1 MIKEGGFV
9 RNRLR
14 SFKFAFTGAWSLIRR
29 EPSVQVQTGI
39 AIIMTVAG
47 FYFEITRMEWMFQ
60 VLAIGLVLA
69 AEGLNTAIEKIADF
83 IHPEFHIKIGVIKDV
98 SAGAVT
104 FAAIAAFI
112 IGVLIYWPY
121 IAELQF

>member
-1 MIKEGGFV
+1 MIKKGGFV

-14 SFKFAFTGAWSLIRR
+14 SFKFAFRGAWSLIRR
-29 EPSVQVQTGI
+29 EPSIQVQTGI
-39 AIIMTVAG
+39 AIIVTAAG
-47 FYFEITRMEWMFQ
+47 FYFEITRTEWIFQ
-60 VLAIGLVLA
+60 VLAMGIVLT

-121 IAELQF
+121 IMEL

>member
-14 SFKFAFTGAWSLIRR
+14 SFKFAFKGAWSLIHK

-39 AIIMTVAG
+39 AIIVTAAG
-47 FYFEITRMEWMFQ
+47 FYFEITRMEWIVQ
-60 VLAIGLVLA
+60 VLAMGLVLA

-83 IHPEFHIKIGVIKDV
+83 IHPEFHIKIGIIKDV

-112 IGVLIYWPY
+112 IGILIYWPY
-121 IAELQF
+121 VIDL

>member
-39 AIIMTVAG
+39 ALLVTAAG
-47 FYFEITRMEWMFQ
+47 FYFEINRMEWIFQ
-60 VLAIGLVLA
+60 ILAMGLVLT

-83 IHPEFHIKIGVIKDV
+83 IHPEFHVKIGIIKDV

-104 FAAIAAFI
+104 FAAIAAFA
-112 IGVLIYWPY
+112 IGVIIYWPY
-121 IAELQF
+121 ISKLQF